1 MALVDADD
9 AAEATDGD
17 LVAAAPAELTKPS
30 EQASRGIEAQ
40 PHARAAAHTS
50 ARDERKAE
58 AAPKTV
64 GRRDSAGVNADSA
77 SLERSEVVAE
87 TTAQIMATTDDRL
100 CAKVPEDTSTF
111 VSFVG
116 VSDST
121 VGTESQAKPAESGD
135 AADIDPVS
143 EAESNSRV
151 PSATEPGV
159 IAAATRSSSLSV
171 SVTEDEQASE
181 ARIAASAAGGISAE
195 ASEVES
201 DTAPPH
207 ACAHTTF

>member
-40 PHARAAAHTS
+40 PHASAAAHTS

-77 SLERSEVVAE
+77 SLERSDVVAE
-87 TTAQIMATTDDRL
+87 TTAQIMATTGNQKQCGVVTDPFAL
-100 CAKVPEDTSTF
+100 VMFNGTF
-111 VSFVG
+111 LDGAF
-116 VSDST
+116 
-121 VGTESQAKPAESGD
+121 
-135 AADIDPVS
+135 
-143 EAESNSRV
+143 
-151 PSATEPGV
+151 
-159 IAAATRSSSLSV
+159 
-171 SVTEDEQASE
+171 
-181 ARIAASAAGGISAE
+181 
-195 ASEVES
+195 
-201 DTAPPH
+201 
-207 ACAHTTF
+207 